1 MNAYRMLEIL
11 EQQNQ
16 FELLEGED
24 GFHTPQDIRL
34 VYLMND
40 AAECFL
46 TFRNA
51 RITGEYLPDYSGE
64 LKTRLDRGEERS
76 SLVVHQGHN
85 VFTLFFEKLEPE
97 YELYNYGEIG
107 HFWVKGYEY
116 LRQLEYRIAILWDKY
131 EYMGEDCC
139 SEMEQKLAWLAKFP
153 PLNFTCY
160 PSVPPQY
167 LPDREDGWQ
176 LAPEALDVM
185 LELAG
190 EAGDAALVHA
200 LKLYRKHSGRWM
212 SKYLAVL
219 LHRKSHA
226 KTVDLLAEKLRQAAA
241 VHPSRSFG
249 PERDGQ
255 YGMIMQAARAG
266 QQALAEKGI
275 QSVVLREEPFV
286 HASDTLDFKAH
297 LMIWMPGMINR
308 KTEIRT
314 FTYEKTEHPDNGP
327 GILTKEN

>member
-1 MNAYRMLEIL
+1 MNVYRMLEIL
-11 EQQNQ
+11 GEQNQ
-16 FELLEGED
+16 FELLEGEN

-64 LKTRLDRGEERS
+64 LGTRLDRNEERS

-85 VFTLFFEKLEPE
+85 VFTIFFEKLELE

-153 PLNFTCY
+153 PLNFTSY

-176 LAPEALDVM
+176 LAPEALEVM
-185 LELAG
+185 TDLAKEAADASFLRALELYG
-190 EAGDAALVHA
+190 
-200 LKLYRKHSGRWM
+200 KHSGRWM
-212 SKYLAVL
+212 TKYIAVL
-219 LHRKSHA
+219 LHRKKHA
-226 KTVDLLAEKLRQAAA
+226 KVVDLLTEKLKQASA
-241 VHPSRSFG
+241 VHPCRSFG
-249 PERDGQ
+249 PERDARYAQ
-255 YGMIMQAARAG
+255 IMKAAVAG
-266 QQALAEKGI
+266 QQALEEKGI
-275 QSVVLREEPFV
+275 RSVVLREEPFV
-286 HASDTLDFKAH
+286 HASDTLEFKAH
-297 LMIWMPGMINR
+297 LMIWMPGWFNR

-314 FTYEKTEHPDNGP
+314 FTCEKPE
-327 GILTKEN
+327 

>member
-11 EQQNQ
+11 EEQNQ
-16 FELLEGED
+16 FELLEGEN
-24 GFHTPQDIRL
+24 GYHTPQDIRL

-51 RITGEYLPDYSGE
+51 RITGDYLPDYSG
-64 LKTRLDRGEERS
+64 KPQTRLDREEERS
-76 SLVVHQGHN
+76 ALVVHQGRN

-97 YELYNYGEIG
+97 YELYDYGEIG

-116 LRQLEYRIAILWDKY
+116 LRQMEYRIAILWDKY

-139 SEMEQKLAWLAKFP
+139 SEVEQKLAWLAKFP

-167 LPDREDGWQ
+167 LPDREDGWE
-176 LAPEALDVM
+176 LAPEALEVM
-185 LELAG
+185 MDLAK
-190 EAGDAALVHA
+190 EAGDTSFVRTLEC
-200 LKLYRKHSGRWM
+200 YRKHCGRWM
-212 SKYLAVL
+212 TKYVACL

-226 KTVDLLAEKLRQAAA
+226 KLVDLLAEKLKQATA
-241 VHPSRSFG
+241 VYPSRSFG
-249 PERDGQ
+249 PERDSR
-255 YGMIMQAARAG
+255 YALIINAAKAG
-266 QQALAEKGI
+266 QKALEEKGI

-297 LMIWMPGMINR
+297 LMIWMPGIFNR
-308 KTEIRT
+308 RTEIRT
-314 FTYEKTEHPDNGP
+314 FTYEHSEKQNAASARP
-327 GILTKEN
+327 

>member
-11 EQQNQ
+11 GEQNQ
-16 FELLEGED
+16 FELLEGEN
-24 GFHTPQDIRL
+24 GYHTPQDIRL

-64 LKTRLDRGEERS
+64 LGTRLDRNEERS

-85 VFTLFFEKLEPE
+85 VFTIFFETLEAE

-116 LRQLEYRIAILWDKY
+116 LRQLEYRIAILWDKF

-139 SEMEQKLAWLAKFP
+139 GELEAKLAWLAKFP

-176 LAPEALDVM
+176 LAPEALEVM
-185 LELAG
+185 MDLAK
-190 EAGDAALVHA
+190 EAGDASLLRALE
-200 LKLYRKHSGRWM
+200 LYGKHSGRWM
-212 SKYLAVL
+212 TKYIAML
-219 LHRKSHA
+219 LHWKKHA
-226 KTVDLLAEKLRQAAA
+226 KTVDLLTEKLKQAAGA
-241 VHPSRSFG
+241 LDQSGTRSM
-249 PERDGQ
+249 R
-255 YGMIMQAARAG
+255 
-266 QQALAEKGI
+266 
-275 QSVVLREEPFV
+275 
-286 HASDTLDFKAH
+286 
-297 LMIWMPGMINR
+297 
-308 KTEIRT
+308 
-314 FTYEKTEHPDNGP
+314 
-327 GILTKEN
+327 

>member
-1 MNAYRMLEIL
+1 MNVYRMLEIL
-11 EQQNQ
+11 GEQNQ
-16 FELLEGED
+16 FELLEGEN

-64 LKTRLDRGEERS
+64 LGTRLDRNEERS

-85 VFTLFFEKLEPE
+85 VFTIFFEKLELE

-139 SEMEQKLAWLAKFP
+139 SETEQKLAWLAKFP
-153 PLNFTCY
+153 PLNFTSY

-176 LAPEALDVM
+176 LAPEALEVM
-185 LELAG
+185 TNLAK
-190 EAGDAALVHA
+190 EAGDVSFLRALE
-200 LKLYRKHSGRWM
+200 LYGKHSGRWM
-212 SKYLAVL
+212 TKYIAVL
-219 LHRKSHA
+219 LHRKKHA
-226 KTVDLLAEKLRQAAA
+226 KVVDLLTEKLKQASA
-241 VHPSRSFG
+241 VHPCRSFG
-249 PERDGQ
+249 PERDARYAQ
-255 YGMIMQAARAG
+255 IM
-266 QQALAEKGI
+266 
-275 QSVVLREEPFV
+275 
-286 HASDTLDFKAH
+286 
-297 LMIWMPGMINR
+297 
-308 KTEIRT
+308 
-314 FTYEKTEHPDNGP
+314 
-327 GILTKEN
+327 

>member
-11 EQQNQ
+11 EEQNQ
-16 FELLEGED
+16 FELLEGEN

-40 AAECFL
+40 AVECFL

-64 LKTRLDRGEERS
+64 LQTRLDREEERS
-76 SLVVHQGHN
+76 ALVVHQGRN

-139 SEMEQKLAWLAKFP
+139 GELEAKLAWLAKFP
-153 PLNFTCY
+153 PLNFTSY

-176 LAPEALDVM
+176 LAPEALEVM
-185 LELAG
+185 LHLA
-190 EAGDAALVHA
+190 EETGDASLIRA
-200 LKLYRKHSGRWM
+200 LKLYGKHSGKWM
-212 SKYLAVL
+212 TKYIAML
-219 LHRKSHA
+219 LHRKNHA
-226 KTVDLLAEKLRQAAA
+226 KTVDLLTEKLKQAAS
-241 VHPSRSFG
+241 VHPCRSFG
-249 PERDGQ
+249 PERDAQ
-255 YGMIMQAARAG
+255 YALIMKAAKAG
-266 QQALAEKGI
+266 QQALEEKGI
-275 QSVVLREEPFV
+275 HSEVLREEPFV

-297 LMIWMPGMINR
+297 LMIWMPGILNR

-314 FTYEKTEHPDNGP
+314 FTCEKSENKD
-327 GILTKEN
+327 TKA

>member
-1 MNAYRMLEIL
+1 MNVYRMLEIL
-11 EQQNQ
+11 GEQNQ
-16 FELLEGED
+16 FELLEGEN

-40 AAECFL
+40 AVECFL
-46 TFRNA
+46 AFRNA

-64 LKTRLDRGEERS
+64 LGTRLDRGEKRS

-85 VFTLFFEKLEPE
+85 VFTIFFETLEVE

-116 LRQLEYRIAILWDKY
+116 LRQLEYRIAILWDKF

-139 SEMEQKLAWLAKFP
+139 GKLEQKLAWLAKFP
-153 PLNFTCY
+153 PLNFTSY

-167 LPDREDGWQ
+167 LPDRDDGWD
-176 LAPEALDVM
+176 LAPEALEVM
-185 LELAG
+185 IDLAK
-190 EAGDAALVHA
+190 EAGDISLLRALEF
-200 LKLYRKHSGRWM
+200 YEKHSGRWM
-212 SKYLAVL
+212 TKYIAAL
-219 LHRKSHA
+219 LHRKKHA
-226 KTVDLLAEKLRQAAA
+226 KTVDLLTERLKQAAS
-241 VHPSRSFG
+241 VHPCRSFG
-249 PERDGQ
+249 PERDAR
-255 YGMIMQAARAG
+255 YALIMKAAKAG

-297 LMIWMPGMINR
+297 LMIWMPGFLNR

-314 FTYEKTEHPDNGP
+314 FTYEKMEHKDSASAC
-327 GILTKEN
+327 L

>member
-1 MNAYRMLEIL
+1 MNVYRMLEIL
-11 EQQNQ
+11 GEQNQ
-16 FELLEGED
+16 FELLEGEN

-64 LKTRLDRGEERS
+64 LGTRLDRNEERS

-85 VFTLFFEKLEPE
+85 VFTIFFEKLELE
-97 YELYNYGEIG
+97 YELYNYGGIG

-139 SEMEQKLAWLAKFP
+139 SETEQKLAWLAKFP
-153 PLNFTCY
+153 PLNFTSY

-176 LAPEALDVM
+176 LAPEALEVM
-185 LELAG
+185 TNLAK
-190 EAGDAALVHA
+190 EAGDVSFLRALE
-200 LKLYRKHSGRWM
+200 LYGKHSGRWM
-212 SKYLAVL
+212 TKYIAVL
-219 LHRKSHA
+219 LHRKKHA
-226 KTVDLLAEKLRQAAA
+226 KVVDLLT
-241 VHPSRSFG
+241 RS
-249 PERDGQ
+249 
-255 YGMIMQAARAG
+255 
-266 QQALAEKGI
+266 
-275 QSVVLREEPFV
+275 
-286 HASDTLDFKAH
+286 
-297 LMIWMPGMINR
+297 
-308 KTEIRT
+308 
-314 FTYEKTEHPDNGP
+314 
-327 GILTKEN
+327 